1 MAVEYQKMQSGSIV
15 YENKP
20 NKVITATITHRLQ
33 CGAHLHK
40 EIELVYVLSGET
52 KAYLDSEEFTLYEG
66 DLFFSFPNRVH
77 YYRTYLPEESVLMI
91 FPPELFADYSNILIK
106 NVPISPVIRKEKLPE
121 NIRDI
126 LCEVVRIRH
135 SDLQYAFEINK
146 GYLNVFLG
154 EVLPLFEYRKVL
166 SSNTDMLSS
175 ILNYCLQNYTE
186 SISLD
191 EMAQKLHASK
201 YYISR
206 LFNDKIK
213 IGFNDYINILRVNE
227 AKERLASSDDSITEI
242 GSSVGYNTI
251 RSFNRAF
258 RDLTGMSPRDY
269 RYASRGQVKKST
281 GLPVWC
287 KGRLEPLTLKIK
299 VQRDE

>member
-1 MAVEYQKMQSGSIV
+1 MAVEYQKMQSGGIV

-20 NKVITATITHRLQ
+20 NKVITAAFAKRLQ

-40 EIELVYVLSGET
+40 EIELVYMLSGET

-77 YYRTYLPEESVLMI
+77 YYRTYAEEKSVLMI
-91 FPPELFADYSNILIK
+91 FPPEIFADFSNILIK
-106 NVPISPVIRKEKLPE
+106 NVPVSPVIRKENLPE

-126 LCEVVRIRH
+126 LCEVVKIRH
-135 SDLQYAFEINK
+135 SDVQYAFEINK

-154 EVLPLFEYRKVL
+154 EVLPLFDYRKVL

-175 ILNYCLQNYTE
+175 ILNYCLQNYTD

-191 EMAQKLHASK
+191 TMAKELHASK

-213 IGFNDYINILRVNE
+213 IGFNDYINILRVND
-227 AKERLASSDDSITEI
+227 AKERLINSDDSVTEI
-242 GSSVGYNTI
+242 GIAVGYNTI

-258 RDLTGMSPRDY
+258 LTITGMSPRDY
-269 RYASRGQVKKST
+269 RGASRGQTKKAS
-281 GLPVWC
+281 GLPAWC
-287 KGRLEPLTLKIK
+287 KGRLNPLTLKITVNK
-299 VQRDE
+299 NE

>member
-1 MAVEYQKMQSGSIV
+1 MAVEYQKIQSGGIY
-15 YENKP
+15 YESKP
-20 NKVITATITHRLQ
+20 NNVITAAITHRLQ

-91 FPPELFADYSNILIK
+91 FPPDLFADFSNLLIK
-106 NVPISPVIRKEKLPE
+106 NVPISPVIRKENLPD

-135 SDLQYAFEINK
+135 SNLKYAFEINK

-175 ILNYCLQNYTE
+175 ILNYCLQHYTD

-191 EMAQKLHASK
+191 SMAQELHASK

-213 IGFNDYINILRVNE
+213 ISFNDYINMLRVNE
-227 AKERLASSDDSITEI
+227 AKGRLINTDDSVTEI

-258 RDLTGMSPRDY
+258 LSITGMAPRDY
-269 RYASRGQVKKST
+269 RSACRGQKKKSS
-281 GLPVWC
+281 GLPAWC
-287 KGRLEPLTLKIK
+287 KGRLEPLTLKITVK
-299 VQRDE
+299 KND